1 MPITIQ
7 EPQQESRI
15 SIRAFLGALLID
27 PADNTTFQFFRYTVV
42 GGVALAAD
50 FSTLF
55 LLTHFASVHYLA
67 SAAVGFLVGLAV
79 NYTLSSV
86 WVFARHTLQNRAV
99 EFGIFAAIGVAGL
112 GLNELGMW
120 LLAGVAGVYYLW
132 AKLITAAAVY
142 FWNFGARK
150 VALFR

>member
-1 MPITIQ
+1 MPVTIQ
-7 EPQQESRI
+7 ELQQESRI
-15 SIRAFLGALLID
+15 PIRAFLRTLLIE
-27 PADNTTFQFFRYTVV
+27 PAGNTTLQFFRYTVV
-42 GGVALAAD
+42 GGVALTAD

-55 LLTHFASVHYLA
+55 LLTRFAGIHYLA
-67 SAAVGFLVGLAV
+67 SAAVAFLVGLTG
-79 NYTLSSV
+79 NYALSSV
-86 WVFARHTLQNRAV
+86 WVFARHTLQNRAA
-99 EFGIFAAIGVAGL
+99 EFGIFAAIGVVGL

-120 LLAGVAGVYYLW
+120 LLAGVVGLYYLW